1 MRLAVIIR
9 LNRIFESILWVSR
22 SSKFFSATA
31 VRRPHQTMRRAK
43 HKPIQLSV
51 LVSSAACVVAAC
63 SNEPQPQLLFWQQ
76 SSTETVAGASNS
88 AYASEAAP
96 NDRRLISSEE
106 GWGTYSGARG
116 QTAPPSQETFI
127 YRGYDDRNAGASHT
141 QM

>member
-1 MRLAVIIR
+1 

-22 SSKFFSATA
+22 SSKFFSTTA
-31 VRRPHQTMRRAK
+31 VRRPHQTMRMTK
-43 HKPIQLSV
+43 HKPIHLSV

-63 SNEPQPQLLFWQQ
+63 SSAPQPQLLFWQQ

-88 AYASEAAP
+88 AYAIEATP
-96 NDRRLISSEE
+96 NDPRLISSEE

-116 QTAPPSQETFI
+116 QTMPPSQATYI
-127 YRGYDDRNAGASHT
+127 YRGYSERNTGAFHS